1 VRKILGSR
9 DLSPKAL
16 STGLFYSNEKE
27 SNERISSM
35 KKITLVSCL
44 LIVIALLVSTR
55 WATAVDAPPQDTLPI
70 ADTSL
75 AVALSVQDMVNQSD
89 VIAIGNCVETR
100 TVWVDRSLVT
110 LATVS
115 ISENLKGTESSIT
128 VALPGGVDA
137 NRKIPVA
144 MTYPGAPQMTPGENV
159 FLFLTATGEVPGS
172 YTVAGF
178 SQGKFSIVTDEDG
191 QQVVSRNLQQ
201 TSLKSNNGISRGQN
215 SAIPLDT
222 LKNEVRGYLQ
232 NQ

>member
-1 VRKILGSR
+1 
-9 DLSPKAL
+9 
-16 STGLFYSNEKE
+16 
-27 SNERISSM
+27 M
-35 KKITLVSCL
+35 KKITLVCCVLVVIAAL
-44 LIVIALLVSTR
+44 LISSR
-55 WATAVDAPPQDTLPI
+55 WATAVDAPSPDTLPI

-100 TVWVDRSLVT
+100 SVWVDRTLVT

-115 ISENLKGTESSIT
+115 ISESLKGNESSTIT

-137 NRKIPVA
+137 NRKIPIA

-191 QQVVSRNLQQ
+191 QPMVSRDLRQ
-201 TSLKSNNGISRGQN
+201 TALKTNNGVHRGSNNT
-215 SAIPLDT
+215 IPLDT
-222 LKNEVRGYLQ
+222 LKNEVRGYLK

>member
-1 VRKILGSR
+1 
-9 DLSPKAL
+9 
-16 STGLFYSNEKE
+16 
-27 SNERISSM
+27 M
-35 KKITLVSCL
+35 KKITLVSCS
-44 LIVIALLVSTR
+44 LIVIALLVSSR
-55 WATAVDAPPQDTLPI
+55 WATAVDAPPQDTLPTV
-70 ADTSL
+70 DTSL

-89 VIAIGNCVETR
+89 VIAIGNCVETK

-137 NRKIPVA
+137 GRKIPIA

-178 SQGKFSIVTDEDG
+178 SQGKFSIITDEDG
-191 QQVVSRNLQQ
+191 LQVVSRDLRQ
-201 TSLKSNNGISRGQN
+201 TSLKSDNGIRRGQN
-215 SAIPLDT
+215 NTIPLDS
-222 LKNEVRGYLQ
+222 LKNEVRGYLK